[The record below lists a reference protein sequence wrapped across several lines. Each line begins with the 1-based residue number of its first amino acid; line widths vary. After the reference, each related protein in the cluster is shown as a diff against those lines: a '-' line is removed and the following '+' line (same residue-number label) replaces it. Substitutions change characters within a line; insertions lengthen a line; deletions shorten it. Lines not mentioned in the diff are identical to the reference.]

1 MTQFLVLGSLEM
13 RRAGEL
19 VPVRGM
25 RQQKLLALL
34 LLSVGRV
41 VPVDFLVDELWET
54 PPSSAR
60 TQVHNAVHDLRRI
73 LPVGGGSSL
82 VTADIGY
89 RLTVPDDALDSHL
102 FTGRVRAAGAA
113 EREGR
118 LTEAVRLLQ
127 SALDLWRGDAF
138 AGIKCSAVLGAAVK
152 LDEQRLT
159 AIEDLMA
166 LRLRAGECNAVV
178 GELQA
183 LIAQYPL
190 RDALRASL
198 MTALCRSGRQA
209 DALAVYDEGRRH
221 LVEELGLEPGRRLRS
236 LHAEIL
242 AGSPAVHGSERPNPA
257 YSPNT
262 QNLQNPQHPPGAVHP
277 QAAVRSPVTSGSG
290 APRGTGPATPAVRPA
305 PAPGG
310 NSLPPGLADFTG
322 RSEDVRR
329 LLDAVDRGDDTSP
342 RVVAVD
348 GTAGVGKTSLVVHA
362 GHRLAP
368 VHPDGQ
374 YAVELHGFSPLR
386 GPVPPEEAL
395 GVLLQADGVAA
406 DALPEGTAAR
416 SALWRSRLA
425 GRRCLLILDDALDT
439 AQIRPLLP
447 GTGGAT
453 VLVTSRRRL
462 TALDGAVPLPLDVM
476 TPEDAAAL
484 FGRIAGP
491 ARAAAEPGETAR
503 AVGLCGRL
511 PLAVRIAATR
521 LRDRPAMRAGD
532 LAGRLAHAAGRR
544 RCLSTADRDL
554 PQLLSLSYRR
564 LTPAE
569 RRACRL
575 LSLQPAPSFDLG
587 RARAVTGLGPD
598 DAEQLLDVLLDD
610 NLIRQEAPDR
620 FSFHTLLKDCARE
633 LPVEQEDL
641 EAALGQR
648 AVTENASGASAG
660 TRPSAAARVSRPRIA
675 A

>member
-41 VPVDFLVDELWET
+41 VPVDVLVDELWET

-82 VTADIGY
+82 ITADIGY

-102 FTGRVRAAGAA
+102 FTGRIRAARQA
-113 EREGR
+113 ERENR

-138 AGIKCSAVLGAAVK
+138 AGIKCSAVLGAAVT

-159 AIEDLMA
+159 ATEDLMA

-178 GELQA
+178 GELHA
-183 LIAQYPL
+183 LIAKYPL
-190 RDALRASL
+190 REALRGSL

-221 LVEELGLEPGRRLRS
+221 LVEELGLEPGRRLQT

-242 AGSPAVHGSERPNPA
+242 ADSPAVHGPERPA
-257 YSPNT
+257 R
-262 QNLQNPQHPPGAVHP
+262 PPGAGRP
-277 QAAVRSPVTSGSG
+277 
-290 APRGTGPATPAVRPA
+290 PATTPA
-305 PAPGG
+305 PVPGGPEAPGPVPPAG
-310 NSLPPGLADFTG
+310 PPVPVRDPGRNFLPPGLADFTG
-322 RSEDVRR
+322 RAGDVRR
-329 LLDAVDRGDDTSP
+329 LLDAVGVGGDASP
-342 RVVAVD
+342 GVVAVD
-348 GTAGVGKTSLVVHA
+348 GTAGAGKTSLVVHV
-362 GHRLAP
+362 GHRLAAA
-368 VHPDGQ
+368 HPDGQ

-386 GPVPPEEAL
+386 EPVPPEEAL

-425 GRRCLLILDDALDT
+425 GRRCLLVLDDALDT

-447 GTGGAT
+447 GTGGVT
-453 VLVTSRRRL
+453 VLVTSRRAL
-462 TALDGAVPLPLDVM
+462 SALDGAVRMPLDVM
-476 TPEDAAAL
+476 THEDAVAL
-484 FGRIAGP
+484 LGRIAG
-491 ARAAAEPGETAR
+491 ASRAAAEPGEIAR
-503 AVGLCGRL
+503 VVALCGHL

-532 LAGRLAHAAGRR
+532 LAERLSHPAGRR
-544 RCLSTADRDL
+544 RCLRTSDRDL
-554 PQLLSLSYRR
+554 AQLLSPSFGR
-564 LTPAE
+564 LTAAE
-569 RRACRL
+569 RRYSRL
-575 LSLQPAPSFDLG
+575 LSLHPAESFDRG
-587 RARAVTGLGPD
+587 RAGAVTGLGPEE
-598 DAEQLLDVLLDD
+598 AEEFLDVLLDD
-610 NLIRQEAPDR
+610 NLIRQDAPDR
-620 FSFHTLLKDCARE
+620 FSFHELLRDCARE
-633 LPVEQEDL
+633 LPVEQE
-641 EAALGQR
+641 EGARGQR
-648 AVTENASGASAG
+648 AVTEKASGASAG
-660 TRPSAAARVSRPRIA
+660 TRPSAAALVSRPRIA

>member
-41 VPVDFLVDELWET
+41 VPVDVLVDELWES

-89 RLTVPDDALDSHL
+89 RLTVPDDALDAHL
-102 FTGRVRAAGAA
+102 FTGRVRAAKEA
-113 EREGR
+113 ERENR

-127 SALDLWRGDAF
+127 SAVDLWRGDAF

-159 AIEDLMA
+159 AIEDLMV
-166 LRLRAGECNAVV
+166 LRLRAGECNALV
-178 GELQA
+178 GELHA
-183 LIAQYPL
+183 LIAKYPL
-190 RDALRASL
+190 RDALRGSL

-209 DALAVYDEGRRH
+209 DALAVYDEGRRY
-221 LVEELGLEPGRRLRS
+221 LVDELGLEPGHRLRA

-242 AGSPAVHGSERPNPA
+242 ADSPAFHGRE
-257 YSPNT
+257 T
-262 QNLQNPQHPPGAVHP
+262 
-277 QAAVRSPVTSGSG
+277 
-290 APRGTGPATPAVRPA
+290 VRPA
-305 PAPGG
+305 PPGPPGTTGRRGGPEATSPAPPPGPPSRAPGR
-310 NSLPPGLADFTG
+310 NFLPHDLADFTG
-322 RSEDVRR
+322 RTDDVRR
-329 LLDAVDRGDDTSP
+329 LLDAVGRGGGGSP

-362 GHRLAP
+362 GHLLAAD
-368 VHPDGQ
+368 HPDGQ

-406 DALPEGTAAR
+406 DALPDGAAAR

-439 AQIRPLLP
+439 GQIRPLLP
-447 GTGGAT
+447 GTDGVT
-453 VLVTSRRRL
+453 VLVTGRRRL

-476 TPEDAAAL
+476 THEDAVAL
-484 FGRIAGP
+484 FGRIAG
-491 ARAAAEPGETAR
+491 AGRAAAEPGEVAR

-521 LRDRPAMRAGD
+521 LRDRPAMRAAD
-532 LAGRLAHAAGRR
+532 LAERLARPSGRQ
-544 RCLSTADRDL
+544 RCLRTSDRDL
-554 PQLLSLSYRR
+554 THLLRLSYRQ
-564 LTPAE
+564 LTPAQ
-569 RRACRL
+569 RRFSRL
-575 LSLQPAPSFDLG
+575 LSLHPAASFDLG
-587 RARAVTGLGPD
+587 RAGAVTGLGPD
-598 DAEQLLDVLLDD
+598 DVEQLVDVLLDD
-610 NLIRQEAPDR
+610 NLIRQDAPDR
-620 FSFHTLLKDCARE
+620 FSFHELLRDCARE
-633 LPVEQEDL
+633 LPVELEEPQE
-641 EAALGQR
+641 ARGQR
-648 AVTENASGASAG
+648 PVTDSASGASAG